1 MIIPRV
7 SAELVSSARMR
18 AVVAE
23 NRSTLIGHFF
33 TSSRPR
39 VSLDK
44 KELTIAHYFPPA
56 ALGSELV
63 RLVRTFFQTAARAL
77 ASKPAL
83 K

>member
-1 MIIPRV
+1 
-7 SAELVSSARMR
+7 MR
-18 AVVAE
+18 ACGC
-23 NRSTLIGHFF
+23 RKSPHIYLSFF
-33 TSSRPR
+33 HIFSSP

-63 RLVRTFFQTAARAL
+63 RLVRTFFQTAGRAL